1 MKKAAAK
8 KATVDVSSTQEALFP
23 ASTPQPEPPREP
35 APQPEPTPQPEPEP
49 QPAPQPEPTPQPKAQ
64 SLVAAPVAAEAAETP
79 GRAPVGERRG
89 INPAYLPEFLA
100 LSAVARLGAGAR
112 ERVAW
117 YAVNYPDADGDA
129 VGRAITRE
137 FVRRARRQGFA
148 AGAAG
153 SLGLLVEAAGVNWLH
168 AKLVLH
174 LAAAHGHDPLDRQR
188 AAELLVLQ
196 RVYAEIETAEAALL
210 AAEQAQRSRRAGSG
224 VGVARLA
231 SPLGRAIGG
240 GLLQAAGVRIARRA
254 VPGIGPVLGAVAAVR
269 STEAIAMRATRY
281 YRRKAKPADPG
292 R

>member
-1 MKKAAAK
+1 M
-8 KATVDVSSTQEALFP
+8 S
-23 ASTPQPEPPREP
+23 
-35 APQPEPTPQPEPEP
+35 
-49 QPAPQPEPTPQPKAQ
+49 
-64 SLVAAPVAAEAAETP
+64 
-79 GRAPVGERRG
+79 
-89 INPAYLPEFLA
+89 
-100 LSAVARLGAGAR
+100 
-112 ERVAW
+112 
-117 YAVNYPDADGDA
+117 
-129 VGRAITRE
+129 RAITRE

-196 RVYAEIETAEAALL
+196 RVYAEVETAEAAIM
-210 AAEQAQRSRRAGSG
+210 AAEQAQRSRRAGPG
-224 VGVARLA
+224 VGVSRLA
-231 SPLGRAIGG
+231 GPLGRTLGA

-281 YRRKAKPADPG
+281 YRRKAGLTPQ
-292 R
+292 